1 MTRVAWEVAGG
12 THVGRVRRGN
22 EDAFHV
28 DAERGLFLVA
38 DGMGGHAAGEVASA
52 VAVETVGGALRE
64 RMASGAAA
72 AELDGVLADSFRA
85 AHGAILAYTAA
96 NPQAAGMG
104 TTLTACVLSP
114 GGDLRVGHIGDS
126 RAYLLRGGVLTQLTV
141 DHTWVQR
148 EVEAGRLSPRR
159 ARGHPLGHV
168 LTRALGADSADDA
181 DVYAF
186 ALEPGDVLCLATD
199 GLTGMVPDERLASIL
214 GADRPLADVVKR
226 LIGAANRAGGR
237 DNVTA
242 VVVRV
247 SAAVEVAQG

>member
-1 MTRVAWEVAGG
+1 MSLLAWEAAGG

-28 DAERGLFLVA
+28 DADRGLFLVA

-52 VAVETVGGALRE
+52 LAVETVGTALRE
-64 RMASGAAA
+64 ACAAGADP
-72 AELDGVLADSFRA
+72 ERVLGVLDVSMRD
-85 AHGAILAYTAA
+85 AHRAILDHAAA
-96 NPQAAGMG
+96 NPATAGMG
-104 TTLTACVLSP
+104 TTLTACVLSAR
-114 GGDLRVGHIGDS
+114 GTLCVGHIGDS
-126 RAYLLRGGVLTQLTV
+126 RAYLLRAGALSQLTV

-159 ARGHPLGHV
+159 VRGHPLGHV
-168 LTRALGADSADDA
+168 LTRALGADTADA
-181 DVYAF
+181 PDVLAVP
-186 ALEPGDVLCLATD
+186 LEPGDTLCLATD
-199 GLTGMVPDERLASIL
+199 GLTGMVPDERLARIL
-214 GADRPLADVVKR
+214 AAARPLPDIITR

-247 SAAVEVAQG
+247 SAPVVAQA